1 MSSSR
6 KPRAPSLYLI
16 EWLDPRAHN
25 DGDPAEIVNDAA
37 RVHTVGWITAETPTR
52 YVISQEIVHDEH
64 ASTSTA
70 WRSSTVV
77 MKSLVVRKTRL
88 ESR

>member
-1 MSSSR
+1 MTSSSR
-6 KPRAPSLYLI
+6 KKPSLWLI

-25 DGDPAEIVNDAA
+25 DGDPQEIVNDAA
-37 RVHTVGWITAETPTR
+37 RVQTVGWITAETPAR
-52 YVISQEIVHDEH
+52 YVVSQEVVHDEH
-64 ASTSTA
+64 ASTSTV